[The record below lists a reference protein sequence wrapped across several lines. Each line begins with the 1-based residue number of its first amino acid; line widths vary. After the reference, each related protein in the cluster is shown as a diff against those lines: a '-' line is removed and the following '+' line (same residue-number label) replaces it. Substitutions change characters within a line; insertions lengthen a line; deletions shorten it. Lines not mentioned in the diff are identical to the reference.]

1 MMAACLEAK
10 KPYLIALAIQI
21 IGTGMFVIS
30 KAAFDDGM
38 STFVFI
44 FYRMAAAS
52 LILVPTAI
60 VHQRKNMRSMSGK
73 LLLKLFLLALIGNT
87 FSLNTYNLTLKLTS
101 ATVGSALANSVPVF
115 TFCLVLVL
123 RMETVNLRTAAGV
136 AKAAGVALCV
146 GGVLVLAFYAGP
158 AMSPVNHHRAFAAPR
173 QHAASTGGPP
183 SRSRWITGTLLM
195 VLANVTWAL
204 WIVLQSALLKEYPN
218 RMLVTATQC
227 VFSMMQSFV
236 VAVVAERG
244 DMSKWKL
251 RCDITLVAVLYVGF
265 VVTGLSHYL
274 QAWCMELKG
283 PVFLA
288 MTNPLCFVFTIFS
301 SSFFLGEI
309 VHLGSI
315 LGGALLV
322 AGLYSVHWGKLKED
336 RRSEAAEQ
344 EKTKPQEEPAAVAGV
359 PSVLDQA

>member
-1 MMAACLEAK
+1 MAAGALEAK
-10 KPYLIALAIQI
+10 KPYLIALAVQI

-44 FYRMAAAS
+44 FYRMALAS

-60 VHQRKNMRSMSGK
+60 VQQRKNLRPIMSDPR
-73 LLLKLFLLALIGNT
+73 LLLKLFFLALIGNT

-115 TFCLVLVL
+115 TFCLVLLL
-123 RMETVNLRTAAGV
+123 RMEAANLRTVAGV

-146 GGVLVLAFYAGP
+146 AGVLVLALYAGP
-158 AMSPVNHHRAFAAPR
+158 AMSPVNHHRAFAAAAPPR
-173 QHAASTGGPP
+173 ASTSS
-183 SRSRWITGTLLM
+183 SRMTWITGTLLM

-227 VFSMMQSFV
+227 VFSMLQSFV

-244 DMSKWKL
+244 DLSKWRL

-309 VHLGSI
+309 VHLGSV

-322 AGLYSVHWGKLKED
+322 AGLYSVHWGKLKEED
-336 RRSEAAEQ
+336 MASDQ
-344 EKTKPQEEPAAVAGV
+344 EKTNKQEEEAAAAGASSALQQ
-359 PSVLDQA
+359 P

>member
-1 MMAACLEAK
+1 
-10 KPYLIALAIQI
+10 
-21 IGTGMFVIS
+21 V
-30 KAAFDDGM
+30 
-38 STFVFI
+38 
-44 FYRMAAAS
+44 
-52 LILVPTAI
+52 
-60 VHQRKNMRSMSGK
+60 
-73 LLLKLFLLALIGNT
+73 
-87 FSLNTYNLTLKLTS
+87 
-101 ATVGSALANSVPVF
+101 
-115 TFCLVLVL
+115 
-123 RMETVNLRTAAGV
+123 
-136 AKAAGVALCV
+136 
-146 GGVLVLAFYAGP
+146 
-158 AMSPVNHHRAFAAPR
+158 
-173 QHAASTGGPP
+173 
-183 SRSRWITGTLLM
+183 
-195 VLANVTWAL
+195 
-204 WIVLQSALLKEYPN
+204 QSALLKEYPN

-251 RCDITLVAVLYVGF
+251 RCDITLVAVLYVVIISRIYLLTYILIEYFFYYCLFFSDSCMLCYRQGF